1 VFTNKH
7 NNLTEL
13 ARAFLRPANATHRQY
28 EALRAFFVDQLP
40 SKEAAHR
47 FGYSEGSFRVLVH
60 HFRRDPARPFFL
72 PPAKGPQ
79 QAPKSDPVRERIV
92 QARKQNLSIYDIQRL
107 LQEQGHPLSPAYI
120 GIILKQEGFARLPRR
135 VDDERPEH
143 PAPDRAPVADVQQLD
158 LAPRQLRTQFGGLF
172 LFVPYLAEIPWAGI
186 FEGNGFPGSPMIPAS
201 HAIRAL
207 LGLKLYGS
215 ARHSH
220 VMSEVFDPGLAL
232 FAGLNCVP
240 KRSFLTEYSSRI
252 VPAAYPKVMQQWF
265 EAMQALGLPRGE
277 SFDLDFHTI
286 PFHGEDALLQKHYV
300 SKRSRRQK
308 GLLAFVVQDADTH
321 VFCYGNAQVR
331 KENQNDEVLR
341 FVTYWQERTGQLPHE
356 LIFDSKLTT
365 YANLAK
371 LNAQRI
377 DFITLRR
384 RSQSMLRE
392 VWALPPS
399 AWRQIHLEGISR
411 IYRDPRV
418 IDQRIALK
426 DYPGSLRQII
436 VADLGH
442 EEPTFLLTNQLS
454 RSAPKLI
461 ERYARRMIIEN
472 NLEEGIDFFHMDALS
487 SAVPM
492 KVDCDLQLTLMGSS
506 LYRLLG
512 NELGQGY
519 ERAKSRTL
527 FRDFID
533 AHATIDIGE
542 QDLTVRFQKR
552 AHNPLLLKAGFAKKH
567 PTIPWLNNK
576 KLHLVFGEPTG
587 TNGQC

>member
-1 VFTNKH
+1 
-7 NNLTEL
+7 
-13 ARAFLRPANATHRQY
+13 
-28 EALRAFFVDQLP
+28 
-40 SKEAAHR
+40 
-47 FGYSEGSFRVLVH
+47 
-60 HFRRDPARPFFL
+60 
-72 PPAKGPQ
+72 
-79 QAPKSDPVRERIV
+79 
-92 QARKQNLSIYDIQRL
+92 
-107 LQEQGHPLSPAYI
+107 
-120 GIILKQEGFARLPRR
+120 
-135 VDDERPEH
+135 
-143 PAPDRAPVADVQQLD
+143 VADVQQLD

-172 LFVPYLAEIPWAGI
+172 LFVPYLAEIPWEAI
-186 FEGNGFPGSPMIPAS
+186 FEANEFPGSSMVPAS
-201 HAIRAL
+201 QAIRSL

-240 KRSFLTEYSSRI
+240 KRSFLTEYSCRI
-252 VPAAYPKVMQQWF
+252 VPASYPKAMRQWF
-265 EAMQALGLPRGE
+265 EAMSRLGLPRGE

-286 PFHGEDALLQKHYV
+286 PFQGEDALLQKHYV

-308 GLLAFVVQDADTH
+308 GLLAFVAQDADTH

-331 KENQNDEVLR
+331 KENQNDEILQ
-341 FVTYWQERTGQLPHE
+341 FVAFWKERTGKVPQE

-365 YANLAK
+365 YANLGQ
-371 LNAQRI
+371 LTAQGI

-384 RSQSMLRE
+384 RSQTMLQE
-392 VWALPPS
+392 MAALPSS

-418 IDQRIALK
+418 VDQRIHLK
-426 DYPGSLRQII
+426 EYPGAIRQIV

-472 NLEEGIDFFHMDALS
+472 NIEDGIDFFHMDALS

-519 ERAKSRTL
+519 ERTKSRTI
-527 FRDFID
+527 FRDFVD
-533 AHATIDIGE
+533 AHATIDIGPQE
-542 QDLTVRFQKR
+542 VTVRFQKR
-552 AHNPLLLKAGFAKKH
+552 AHNPLLLKAGFQKKH
-567 PTIPWLNNK
+567 PIIPWLGK
-576 KLHLVFGEPTG
+576 KALNLVFG
-587 TNGQC
+587 